1 MKTVEFGEIF
11 QFMRNG
17 MSIKQDKSGDG
28 LPISRIETIADSSI
42 DPTRVGYAGLSLDAC
57 KDWLLHEGDILFSH
71 INSVEHIGKCAVY
84 RGVPEQLVHGM
95 NLLCFRPDPTQVTPE
110 FAKYLIRSP
119 SFRDRLSNFVNKA
132 VNQAS
137 VSIGNLRTIP
147 VRIPP
152 LEEQRR
158 IAAILDQAE
167 TLRTQRRTA
176 LALQGSL
183 TQSFFLDMF
192 GDDDKGEPRFAV
204 AALADVL
211 EMPLQNGAYYPKEEY
226 VSEGGVEMVHMSD
239 AFNGIVGR
247 GSLKRVNCSDAD
259 LSKYGL
265 NESDILLARRSLTYE
280 GAAKPCLVPPAAEP
294 LIFESSFIRVTP
306 DRKKLSVPYLFH
318 YLDNPTIR
326 DKRVRPFVTQSTI
339 SGINQSNLER
349 VAVVVPPL
357 PHQQTFATRMGARGA
372 VTATRRCALGALDA
386 LFASLQQR
394 AFTGAL

>member
-1 MKTVEFGEIF
+1 MKTVEFGELF

-42 DPTRVGYAGLSLDAC
+42 DPARVGYASLSFDTC
-57 KDWLLHEGDILFSH
+57 KDWLLQEGDILFSH

-84 RGVPEQLVHGM
+84 RGVPAQLVHGM

-110 FAKYLIRSP
+110 FAKYLIRST
-119 SFRDRLSNFVNKA
+119 SFRNRLSNFVNKA

-176 LALQGSL
+176 LALLDSL
-183 TQSFFLDMF
+183 TQSLFLDMF
-192 GDDDKGEPRFAV
+192 GDPV
-204 AALADVL
+204 ANDQGW
-211 EMPLQNGAYYPKEEY
+211 P
-226 VSEGGVEMVHMSD
+226 D
-239 AFNGIVGR
+239 
-247 GSLKRVNCSDAD
+247 
-259 LSKYGL
+259 
-265 NESDILLARRSLTYE
+265 SLTLGE
-280 GAAKPCLVPPAAEP
+280 VADIASG
-294 LIFESSFIRVTP
+294 VTKG
-306 DRKKLSVPYLFH
+306 RKLDGKVTREVPYLAVANVQDKT
-318 YLDNPTIR
+318 LRLEGLKTIEATEDEISR
-326 DKRVRPFVTQSTI
+326 YRLQKDDLLLTEGGDPDKLGRGTLWNEELPECIHQNHIFRVRLTHSALHPLFLNWLVGSTRGKNYFLRSAKQTTGIASINMTQLRSFP
-339 SGINQSNLER
+339 LLL
-349 VAVVVPPL
+349 PPL
-357 PHQQTFATRMGARGA
+357 PLQQTFATRIAA
-372 VTATRRCALGALDA
+372 IEALKTTHRRALAALDA

-394 AFTGAL
+394 AFAGQL